1 MVELIWHDIDMEFLS
16 IDSYN
21 LKTNDSCE
29 FR

>member
-1 MVELIWHDIDMEFLS
+1 MEFLS